1 MASALVYKVYN
12 DVRPKRTF
20 AAAFAS
26 SWDCVVFALSISREV
41 TVKYQGRIVWNNH
54 TSSTNIGSFNDR
66 LRHQHERLAKKVN
79 ANHAKDKAKYE
90 RLYNAG

>member
-54 TSSTNIGSFNDR
+54 RVHTGLGKFSDR
-66 LRHQHERLAKKVN
+66 VKYQHDRLAKKVS
-79 ANHAKDKAKYE
+79 ANHAKDKAYE